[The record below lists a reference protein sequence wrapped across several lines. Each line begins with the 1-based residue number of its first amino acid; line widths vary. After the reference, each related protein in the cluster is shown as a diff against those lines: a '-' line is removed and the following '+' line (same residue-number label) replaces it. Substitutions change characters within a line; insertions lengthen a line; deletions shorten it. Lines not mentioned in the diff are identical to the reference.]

1 MLTRRPNLRLVRGL
15 AGSALVLNVLLVVS
29 GGAVRLTD
37 SGLGCPTWPR
47 CSAGSLTVT
56 PALGIHGGIEFGN
69 RLLGVA
75 LEIAGIG
82 LLAAVCVARP
92 RMPRAWRWLAA
103 VQALV
108 VPVQAVVG
116 GVLVLTELNPYV
128 RALHFLVSFPIT
140 LSAAALLRR
149 TLDGLAARGPLVR
162 VEMRWLTS
170 ALLLVT
176 SAVVVVGAL
185 VTGTG
190 PHAGDPRASARIPLD
205 PQAVIQVHTDLVWI
219 LVGLAAATAV
229 TARIIPTPAPVRR
242 SISCLIALIA
252 VQAVLG
258 YVQYFTGV
266 PSVLVALHMLDAA
279 LLFTTAAWIHLS
291 TTGCDRQSEP
301 PTSRSRPW
309 PALALDPAERRP
321 PVAMLPRGDERPGP
335 PRSRIWPASRAG

>member
-1 MLTRRPNLRLVRGL
+1 
-15 AGSALVLNVLLVVS
+15 
-29 GGAVRLTD
+29 
-37 SGLGCPTWPR
+37 
-47 CSAGSLTVT
+47 VT

-92 RMPRAWRWLAA
+92 RMPRSWRWLAA

-266 PSVLVALHMLDAA
+266 PSVLVALHMLGAA